1 MCALHVIDHAM
12 VEGGDMRQ
20 NLFSDVVDSGLVEK
34 LAELKSPK
42 SGPLATQIL
51 ELLKR
56 SE

>member
-1 MCALHVIDHAM
+1 M
-12 VEGGDMRQ
+12 VEGDDMRQ
-20 NLFSDVVDSGLVEK
+20 NLFSDVVDSGLAEK